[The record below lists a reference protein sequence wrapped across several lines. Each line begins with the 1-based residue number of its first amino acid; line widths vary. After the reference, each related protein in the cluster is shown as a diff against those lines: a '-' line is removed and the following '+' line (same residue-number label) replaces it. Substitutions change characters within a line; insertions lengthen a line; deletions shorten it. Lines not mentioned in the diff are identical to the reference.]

1 VRAREKREMEDI
13 EEYREYCRRKLS
25 EREMY
30 HDGERGEGNSTP
42 LRNTEGWGRCRQ
54 SLMTTG
60 EALSPC
66 AESCSGGD
74 RGAYP
79 PPPPLIDDVEETPQR
94 RTDGAV
100 VPQFSQVVEGW
111 EDADNNNNN
120 NHMIAPPPPLHRT
133 TSPNRH
139 RRSNSQPSPT
149 FNSYHRF
156 DDNPPHHHTNSL
168 LPTISN
174 ASLMAPPK
182 KSKQVRLVTYG
193 DVAKYLAGP
202 TFAQL
207 MVFTIVCVHLMFAS
221 GMLHIAVENLCYI
234 AGWDRLGFSYTDVM
248 YTGVDDGYYGSNYYG
263 SRRFLGSESNDR
275 REDGSRDNNRSRDGS
290 NDSRDRQWHSI
301 NMEEAEEEYAKWEG
315 PDFIGRLAMAS
326 LLFPIIHGLLQIPS
340 LKELA
345 TISTMGLVTYAL
357 GCVGSMM
364 YSAFVLTEGQ
374 PFLDRPDDILQFK
387 WSGIPTY
394 VATTIYAIEGI
405 NLALPT
411 VNTLEG
417 SDRAG
422 NLLKKKDGKE
432 SDKASNSIKIV
443 VTAVFCYGCVTL
455 FVSWMGLAGGLGGGI
470 GTIHEQEGCRDV
482 TYCLNSVKVQ
492 YVYMLSLGVALVLT
506 LPVILYPSTEML
518 EIWLDERADEKR
530 RKLEMEAEKNNVPNY
545 EDMTMKQLKSIR
557 RGILEAEAAANNIP
571 NPETMT
577 TRQLK
582 AVRRHIRSKSL
593 MDDETVAKVE
603 GRQPSKDTSTATEAP
618 PSPQEGVYIEM
629 TAMTNDDP
637 ENTYNPPSCT
647 PVCNTPN
654 RKVPIQDINIVN
666 PTPGKDTAAADERK
680 IRAKRKLKYWK
691 LRMFLAFLICFIGI
705 LEGSFPQIVR
715 AAEVIRGVGLS
726 MAGLIS
732 PPLLYM
738 SAVGGRFSAGMA
750 SAMALLIGLGLFNIV
765 LVLMSAFGGKDYI
778 IEEGPGH
785 YHDSFYELDE

>member
-1 VRAREKREMEDI
+1 
-13 EEYREYCRRKLS
+13 
-25 EREMY
+25 
-30 HDGERGEGNSTP
+30 
-42 LRNTEGWGRCRQ
+42 
-54 SLMTTG
+54 
-60 EALSPC
+60 
-66 AESCSGGD
+66 
-74 RGAYP
+74 
-79 PPPPLIDDVEETPQR
+79 
-94 RTDGAV
+94 
-100 VPQFSQVVEGW
+100 
-111 EDADNNNNN
+111 
-120 NHMIAPPPPLHRT
+120 
-133 TSPNRH
+133 
-139 RRSNSQPSPT
+139 
-149 FNSYHRF
+149 
-156 DDNPPHHHTNSL
+156 
-168 LPTISN
+168 
-174 ASLMAPPK
+174 
-182 KSKQVRLVTYG
+182 
-193 DVAKYLAGP
+193 
-202 TFAQL
+202 
-207 MVFTIVCVHLMFAS
+207 MFAS

-248 YTGVDDGYYGSNYYG
+248 YTGDDDWYYGNMRRHLNSG
-263 SRRFLGSESNDR
+263 SGDHGGSHSNDNSHS
-275 REDGSRDNNRSRDGS
+275 GSHSRDN
-290 NDSRDRQWHSI
+290 QWRSI
-301 NMEEAEEEYAKWEG
+301 NIEEAEEEYAKWEG

-345 TISTMGLVTYAL
+345 TISTMGLVTYML
-357 GCVGSMM
+357 GCIGSMM
-364 YSAFVLTEGQ
+364 YSAFVLTDFQ
-374 PFLDRPDDILQFK
+374 PFADRPDDILQFK

-422 NLLKKKDGKE
+422 NSHKKKGGKE
-432 SDKASNSIKIV
+432 GGKTNNAIKMV
-443 VTAVFCYGCVTL
+443 VMAVFCYGCVTL

-530 RKLEMEAEKNNVPNY
+530 RKLEAEAEAHNVPNW
-545 EDMTMKQLKSIR
+545 EDMTTKQLKSIR
-557 RGILEAEAAANNIP
+557 RGILEAEASAHNVP
-571 NPETMT
+571 NPENMT
-577 TRQLK
+577 TKQLK

-593 MDDETVAKVE
+593 MDVETIIKLGVGSNDEDDGKNLVV
-603 GRQPSKDTSTATEAP
+603 GVP
-618 PSPQEGVYIEM
+618 PPEEGVYIEM
-629 TAMTNDDP
+629 TAITNTP
-637 ENTYNPPSCT
+637 RGTYSPPSCSPT
-647 PVCNTPN
+647 CKLPEAPAPIKDISVNTNPPTKDTIAAEE
-654 RKVPIQDINIVN
+654 RKV
-666 PTPGKDTAAADERK
+666 
-680 IRAKRKLKYWK
+680 RAKRKLKYWK
-691 LRMFLAFLICFIGI
+691 LRMFLAFLICFIGT